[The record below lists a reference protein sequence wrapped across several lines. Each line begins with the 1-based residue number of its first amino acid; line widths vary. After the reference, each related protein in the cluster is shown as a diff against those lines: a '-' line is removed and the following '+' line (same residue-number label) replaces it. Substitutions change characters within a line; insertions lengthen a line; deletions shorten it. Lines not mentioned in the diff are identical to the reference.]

1 MKSWIALALLA
12 CSTLAHAQNQRVLL
26 ETDRGPVLVELDQTR
41 APITSANFLAYVD
54 ADTFDRTL
62 VHRVVKN
69 FIVQAGGYKE
79 DTTPV
84 NKRPNIASERS
95 NGLLNTT
102 GSLAMALTSSN
113 GQPNTASG
121 NSEFFFNM
129 ANNTQLDGSYTVF
142 GRVLFGMKT
151 LTEINNT
158 TLYGGGDSPVRMPL
172 IKRAVRTEGFP
183 ILDLHTGGWYD
194 PAKSGRGFSVEV
206 ANVAGS
212 ETGPLLVLYW
222 YDYFEGKQ
230 IWMNGVKTFNW
241 GDSQVTVP
249 MQITRGGQFG
259 SAFVPG
265 DVVNDAA
272 WGSVTVRF
280 TACDRATFSY
290 TSSYGSGTMDL
301 QRLTLPSR
309 DSCVGN

>member
-26 ETDRGPVLVELDQTR
+26 DTDRGPVLVELDQTR

-54 ADTFDRTL
+54 AKTFDKTL

-69 FIVQAGGYKE
+69 FIVQMGGYKE

-84 NKRPNIASERS
+84 IKRPNIASERT

-102 GSLAMALTSSN
+102 GTLAMALTSSN
-113 GQPNTASG
+113 GLPNTASA

-158 TLYGGGDSPVRMPL
+158 TLYGANGVGDAPVRMPL
-172 IKRAVRTEGFP
+172 VKRAVRTDGFP

-194 PAKSGRGFSVEV
+194 PAKNGRGFSVEV
-206 ANVAGS
+206 ANGS
-212 ETGPLLVLYW
+212 ETGALLVVYW

-230 IWMNGVKTFNW
+230 IWMNGVKTFAW
-241 GDSQVTVP
+241 GDSQVVVP

-265 DVVNDAA
+265 DVVSDNA
-272 WGSVTVRF
+272 WGTLTVRF
-280 TACDRATFSY
+280 TACDRAPATAP
-290 TSSYGSGTMDL
+290 
-301 QRLTLPSR
+301 PSATPR
-309 DSCVGN
+309 PTAAARWTCSA